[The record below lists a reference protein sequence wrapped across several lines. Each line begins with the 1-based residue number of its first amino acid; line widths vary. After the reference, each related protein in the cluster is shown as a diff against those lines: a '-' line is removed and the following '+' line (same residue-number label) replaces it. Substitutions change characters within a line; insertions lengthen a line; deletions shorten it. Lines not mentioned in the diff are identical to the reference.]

1 MLHLVFLNL
10 ACLHPVHDLP
20 QDAYVWQ
27 RRWTPAVTDAVTAH
41 GPSFARLG
49 VLALERTWSPTLDTE
64 LHPDAAALA
73 HQEIVAVL
81 RLAAWSGDFEADQ
94 GLPELAL
101 RTVSRLR
108 QEGLRVAELQ
118 LDFDAA
124 SSQLG
129 GYARWVRG
137 IRQAI
142 DVPLTITGLP
152 DWLRQ
157 PELPALLAETDGWTL
172 QIHDFT
178 APESPDR
185 LEPLLD
191 PGAARAAIRSATR
204 LGHPFRIA
212 LPTYGYTAAFTPEG
226 RFLGATAE
234 REQPWANAVITREIS
249 ADPTQ
254 IAALVADLNRDRP
267 PNLIGLSWFRL
278 PTEADDHAWRW
289 STLLAV
295 RAGQPPAP
303 DLRAEAEPDPSGLLV
318 ELRLHNDGDADAPL
332 PPLDVSSPAALLAAD
347 TYGAYAIAARASGLR
362 LTPREGA
369 TLRAGAS
376 QPVGW
381 LRLRTPHEVSI
392 HVQD

>member
-1 MLHLVFLNL
+1 MLLLIFFNL
-10 ACLHPVHDLP
+10 SCNHPVLDLP

-27 RRWTPAVTDAVTAH
+27 RRWTPAVIDAVSSH
-41 GPSFARLG
+41 GPTFARLG
-49 VLALERTWSPTLDTE
+49 VLAAERTWPSQTTE
-64 LHPDAAALA
+64 LHPDASALA

-81 RLAAWSGDFEADQ
+81 RIAAWSETFEADQ
-94 GLPELAL
+94 GLPELAA

-108 QEGLRVAELQ
+108 QEGLNVTELQ

-129 GYARWVRG
+129 GYTRWVRSVHE
-137 IRQAI
+137 AL

-157 PELPALLAETDGWTL
+157 PALPELLAETDGWTL

-178 APESPDR
+178 APESPDALR
-185 LEPLLD
+185 PLLN
-191 PGAARAAIRSATR
+191 PTAARAAIRAASA

-212 LPTYGYTAAFTPEG
+212 LPTYAYTAAFTPEG
-226 RFLGATAE
+226 RYLGATAE
-234 REQPWANAVITREIS
+234 REQPWSNAVITREIS
-249 ADPTQ
+249 ADPAV

-267 PNLIGLSWFRL
+267 AHLIGLSWFRL
-278 PTEADDHAWRW
+278 PTETDDHAWRW

-295 RAGQPPAP
+295 RAGQIPASN
-303 DLRAEAEPDPSGLLV
+303 LRAEAEPDPSGLLV
-318 ELRLHNDGDADAPL
+318 ELRIHNHGDADAPL
-332 PPLDVSSPAALLAAD
+332 PPLDVLSADQPIAAD
-347 TYGAYAIAARASGLR
+347 GYGAYSIVERAAGLH
-362 LTPREGA
+362 LIPREGA
-369 TLRAGAS
+369 TLRAGGS

-381 LRLRTPHEVSI
+381 LRLATPQEVSI